1 MILVSLSLR
10 VTGGEESF
18 TFHYQAPVSLLHE
31 LVIGEVVTC
40 CGPRYEALRTVNNK
54 ACISR
59 PSVIVVPATTED
71 VAITVNFARRN
82 GLEVSVR
89 SGGHGYTCTNIR
101 DRGIHVDLRR

>member
-1 MILVSLSLR
+1 M
-10 VTGGEESF
+10 
-18 TFHYQAPVSLLHE
+18 SLLHS
-31 LVIGEVVTC
+31 LVIGEVVPC

-59 PSVIVVPATTED
+59 PNIIVVAATTED
-71 VAITVNFARRN
+71 AAIAVNFARRN

-101 DRGIHVDLRR
+101 DRGLHIDLRR